1 MEKNSKIIERLMP
14 TKTIFRG
21 LINVS
26 YLSIGHFVSMAI
38 NLIGFIFIARL
49 LGPNDYGIYITVG
62 AFVGMFDIIT
72 FYGINKVVLREGAK
86 DLSKMSDY
94 LERTTGV
101 KNLFTFIAICIC
113 ILSSFFTP
121 YSTQIKIYIILF
133 SFTLIYKSFNG
144 FLATVYK
151 AAEKMQYNAILTI
164 INRSMFVFIS
174 IAFLYMGF
182 GVLALFIV
190 ALFSEFFNLTI
201 NYKLTKKFLIF
212 KFWNRIT
219 WDKYILKSALIFSIL
234 SFSFMLA
241 GKIDLVMISILGS
254 SKDVGIYGVAFQ
266 ITAVGLVT
274 RELISTAF
282 FPIFV
287 KFYHKK
293 SVTVRWKSLLKYSIM
308 MGLGLLVIATII
320 SFYSEQIISLLLGE
334 EYFESGTILSVL
346 IFVVAI
352 AYFTIPFTNTLQATH
367 NEIQLLKICWI
378 APSIN
383 IGLNYLFFKVFGLIG
398 IAYSTLIVG
407 CVALILYILMTWRTL
422 KKQNKLK

>member
-1 MEKNSKIIERLMP
+1 MGKNLKIIERLMP
-14 TKTIFRG
+14 TKEIFRG
-21 LINVS
+21 LINAS

-94 LERTTGV
+94 LEKTTGV
-101 KNLFTFIAICIC
+101 KNLFTFIAIGVCI
-113 ILSSFFTP
+113 IGSFFTP
-121 YSTQIKIYIILF
+121 YSMQIKLYITLF

-144 FLATVYK
+144 FLVTVYK

-164 INRSMFVFIS
+164 INRSMFVFLS
-174 IAFLYMGF
+174 IAFLYIGY

-190 ALFSEFFNLTI
+190 ALFSEFFNLAI

-212 KFWNRIT
+212 KFWNKIN
-219 WDKYILKSALIFSIL
+219 WDKYLLKSALIFSIL

-241 GKIDLVMISILGS
+241 GKIDLVMISFLGS
-254 SKDVGIYGVAFQ
+254 SKDVGIYGVAFR
-266 ITAVGLVT
+266 ITTLGLAT

-293 SVTVRWKSLLKYSIM
+293 SVRWKSLLKYSIM

-320 SFYSEQIISLLLGE
+320 SFYSEQIISLLLGGK
-334 EYFESGTILSVL
+334 YSESGTILSVL

-352 AYFTIPFTNTLQATH
+352 AYFSIPFTNTLQATH

-378 APSIN
+378 GPSIN

-407 CVALILYILMTWRTL
+407 SVSLILYILMTWRSL
-422 KKQNKLK
+422 KKQNKLI